1 MRTAQLNLEGVN
13 RADRLWHLRQT
24 ALLEGL
30 GFDELNA
37 VADVWS
43 EEFYPGEQ

>member
-1 MRTAQLNLEGVN
+1 MRTVQLNLEGVN